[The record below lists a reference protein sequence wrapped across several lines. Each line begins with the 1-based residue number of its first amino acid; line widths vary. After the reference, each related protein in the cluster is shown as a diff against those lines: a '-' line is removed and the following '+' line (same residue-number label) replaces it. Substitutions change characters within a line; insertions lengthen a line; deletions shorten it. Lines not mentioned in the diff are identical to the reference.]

1 MKRPTSG
8 AHRRVTGQETPW
20 RRGSAECCS
29 VLAFDQRVAKIILD
43 YAQAS
48 FERSLVL
55 RQLVAGGTEAE

>member
-1 MKRPTSG
+1 LVPGKRG
-8 AHRRVTGQETPW
+8 A
-20 RRGSAECCS
+20 
-29 VLAFDQRVAKIILD
+29 LAFDQRVAKIILD